1 MIAKIT
7 FLDKCFTK
15 HVVRILENVKDNNL
29 KKAYD
34 NIFNDCMR
42 IAEHEDVMLLDIK
55 FEPSQENENYI

>member
-7 FLDKCFTK
+7 FLDKSFTK
-15 HVVRILENVKDNNL
+15 HVIRLLENVKDNNL

-42 IAEHEDVMLLDIK
+42 IAEHEEVMLLDIK